1 MSRSRT
7 QLVLLGTGTPVMTS
21 NRYQSS
27 LAIIVDEQPYI
38 VDCGSGILERLSN
51 ARAMGV
57 KGLDNPKLTRL
68 FVTHFHP
75 DHTLGLPG
83 FIISPWNMQRWDTLK
98 IYGPKGIKKKVKGL
112 LKVYKDGINEHLY
125 NNPKDMHPLDVK
137 TTNIKEGIFY
147 KDDLV
152 TVEAITVVHGSF
164 EAYAFKFVTPDK
176 TIVVSGDTCPVDI
189 LHKKAKGCDILVH
202 EVYSELVM
210 QTKPKVAQDYFRE
223 VHTGGIELGKI
234 AKKVQ
239 PKQLVLTH
247 QIAYGLSNEI
257 AEETILKEIRQN
269 YDGAVAYGNDLDV
282 FE

>member
-1 MSRSRT
+1 MA
-7 QLVLLGTGTPVMTS
+7 S

-51 ARAMGV
+51 ARAMGI

-83 FIISPWNMQRWDTLK
+83 FIIAPWNMQRWDRLK
-98 IYGPKGIKKKVKGL
+98 IYGPKGIKKKVKGI
-112 LKVYKDGINEHLY
+112 LKVYEPGINEHLY
-125 NNPKDMHPLDVK
+125 NNPKVMSPLDVK
-137 TTNIKEGIFY
+137 PITIKERIFY

-152 TVEAITVVHGSF
+152 TVEAIPVVHGSF
-164 EAYAFKFVTPDK
+164 EAYAFKFTTPDK
-176 TIVVSGDTCPVDI
+176 TIVVSGDTCPVEE
-189 LHKKAKGCDILVH
+189 LHEKAKDCDILVH
-202 EVYSELVM
+202 EVYSETIM
-210 QTKPKVAQDYFRE
+210 ETKPKVAQDYFRK

-234 AKKVQ
+234 AKKIQ

-247 QIAYGLSNEI
+247 QIAYGLGNGA
-257 AEETILKEIRQN
+257 AEEVIIKEIRKN
-269 YDGAVAYGNDLDV
+269 YQGAVAYGNDLDV
-282 FE
+282 F